1 MIMQDSPPGRWSFE
15 VRVDSAVI
23 TYEARLP
30 PTPPKVCPWDS
41 EPGTAELVTVALNG
55 RGRTTAV
62 ADFCARLVWRGGPV
76 QPP

>member
-1 MIMQDSPPGRWSFE
+1 MIMQDPPPGRWPFE

-30 PTPPKVCPWDS
+30 PTRATVCPWDS
-41 EPGTAELVTVALNG
+41 EPGTAELVAVALNG

-62 ADFCARLVWRGGPV
+62 AGFCPRLVRRGSLV